1 MKIEVVTSGIDGC
14 SNCERAKQL
23 VKEVIKDF
31 QIFKFGE
38 INSLE
43 NPERIQSLGMVTSG
57 AIVINDKL
65 AFSSLPKEKVLRKK
79 VTEIYQA
86 YKGN

>member
-1 MKIEVVTSGIDGC
+1 MKIEVVTSGVDGC

-31 QIFKFGE
+31 QVFKFGE

-43 NPERIQSLGMVTSG
+43 NPERIQSLSPLVQ
-57 AIVINDKL
+57 L
-65 AFSSLPKEKVLRKK
+65 
-79 VTEIYQA
+79 
-86 YKGN
+86 